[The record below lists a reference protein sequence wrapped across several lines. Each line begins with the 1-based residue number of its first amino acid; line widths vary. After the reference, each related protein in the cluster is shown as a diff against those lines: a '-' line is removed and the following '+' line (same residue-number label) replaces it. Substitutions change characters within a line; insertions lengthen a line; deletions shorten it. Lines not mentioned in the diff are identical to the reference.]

1 MLSKWF
7 FMHLMATN
15 LPVFMDWAF
24 KTSEN
29 VPSPFLLINL
39 YSNNSEQTKNN
50 NTTINAQISEE

>member
-1 MLSKWF
+1 
-7 FMHLMATN
+7 
-15 LPVFMDWAF
+15 MDWAF

-50 NTTINAQISEE
+50 NTTINAQISEEWTKKKLLSLFY